1 MTQDMGNKILTQ
13 ESTQKGRFRCVVDDI
28 TSRRQ
33 RNYGSSATT
42 LRLAVTLL
50 LMMVVG
56 VSGVWGQTTLQK
68 PTISVS
74 DNTVTITSDNAE
86 GDYYYTTGPNEPLTP
101 EPTTSSPS
109 VKYTDPFTISNDVMC
124 IKAIAVHQSTRSEVT
139 TYNILHFT
147 DNAINVGTESD
158 VTVAPLIYSCDL
170 AKPSGMTPY
179 IVSRITPLDHNA
191 ILKEVGYIPEGVP
204 VLLLDN
210 GKHTGS
216 NNITLEPIDDLDA
229 YLADL
234 DVNKDTDP
242 NNNVTSIPASDK
254 AANQLRVSDGKVVVA
269 DAQVYMYYNGEFVL
283 TFGGTLK
290 AGRYY
295 MYNPNYTPSSTST
308 PAGAPALQLVIES
321 NTTGIVEMRNEE
333 LEMRNGNDE
342 MRNAWCTLDGRR
354 LTGQPV
360 RKGIFINNCQKR
372 VVQ

>member
-1 MTQDMGNKILTQ
+1 MTQDMNDKIMKQNINNIRKQSL
-13 ESTQKGRFRCVVDDI
+13 FAI
-28 TSRRQ
+28 
-33 RNYGSSATT
+33 
-42 LRLAVTLL
+42 RLVVTLL

-56 VSGVWGQTTLQK
+56 VNISWGQTTLQK

-74 DNTVTITSDNAE
+74 GNTVTIASDNAE

-109 VKYTDPFTISNDVMC
+109 VNYTDPFTISNNVMC
-124 IKAIAVHQSTRSEVT
+124 IKAIAVHQSARSEST

-191 ILKEVGYIPEGVP
+191 ILKEVGYIPADVP
-204 VLLLDN
+204 VLLLDE
-210 GKHTGS
+210 GKHQGPTD
-216 NNITLEPIDDLDA
+216 NITLTPIDDLDA
-229 YLADL
+229 FLADL
-234 DVNKDTDP
+234 DVNNDTDP
-242 NNNVTSIPASDK
+242 NNNVTSISASDK
-254 AANQLRVSDGKVVVA
+254 AANLLKVSDGKVTVA

-308 PAGAPALQLVIES
+308 PTGAPALQLVIES
-321 NTTGIVEMRNEE
+321 NTTGI
-333 LEMRNGNDE
+333 DE
-342 MRNAWCTLDGRR
+342 VRSKTEDVRGGVWYTIDGRR
-354 LTGQPV
+354 LFGQPTT
-360 RKGIFINNCQKR
+360 KGIYINNGQKI
-372 VVQ
+372 VIK